1 MFTAALDKAKECI
14 TKDMNHGEYVEQ
26 VKQSNLIEYVD
37 IIIIDLDAYERLT
50 TIMKKDYLK

>member
-14 TKDMNHGEYVEQ
+14 TKGMSHGEYVEQ
-26 VKQSNLIEYVD
+26 VKQSDLIEYVD